1 MNTTNSTPDTR
12 LARLFWLRNASIV
25 GQAVAVAVAHAI
37 FRIDLPLLLLAATI
51 GTLALVNLGT
61 AWRLRQPWQVSDVEL
76 LGQLSA
82 DVLLLTLA
90 LYLAGGAT
98 NPFVSLYLLPL
109 TIGVIALPALYAW
122 AVAVLTAAAYSLLIY
137 WHEPLAQEHA
147 HHYSQAFDL
156 HVLGMWVNFLLSAV
170 LVVYFVGRMSAS
182 VREREREL
190 AEARERALRDDQLVT
205 LGTFAAGAAHELGTP
220 LSTMAVVVNEL
231 EREYA
236 GDAELAGELATLRTQ
251 IGHCKHI
258 LTQLVG
264 RAGRARSEGVRLR
277 ALDAVIEEAVSR
289 WKLLRPEARL
299 RLRMEGRGAMPHIAV
314 EETLTQALVSVL
326 NNAADASPEEVD
338 LRCDWTQD
346 AVELEIRDR
355 GRGPS
360 RDALRRAGREP
371 YSEKAPHG
379 LGLGLLLACAVIER
393 IGGTLALDHTGIGG
407 LARVTLPI
415 AQTA

>member
-12 LARLFWLRNASIV
+12 LMRLFWLRNASIA
-25 GQAVAVAVAHAI
+25 GQAAAVAIAHLV
-37 FRIDLPLLLLAATI
+37 FSIDLPLLSLAATI
-51 GTLALVNLGT
+51 GTLGLVNLGT
-61 AWRLRQPWQVSDVEL
+61 AWRLRRPWPVSDPEL
-76 LGQLSA
+76 LAQLGA

-90 LYLAGGAT
+90 LYFSGGAT

-109 TIGVIALPALYAW
+109 TIAVIAMPMLYAW

-137 WHEPLAQEHA
+137 WHQPLAQEHA

-182 VREREREL
+182 VRAREREL

-220 LSTMAVVVNEL
+220 LSTIAVVVNEL

-236 GDAELAGELATLRTQ
+236 GDVELAEELGTLRTQ
-251 IGHCKHI
+251 IGHCKSI

-277 ALDAVIEEAVSR
+277 SLDAVIEEAVNR
-289 WKLLRPEARL
+289 WKLLRPDAKL
-299 RLRMEGRGAMPHIAV
+299 RLRMEGRGAMPQIAV

-326 NNAADASPEEVD
+326 NNAADASPEDVE
-338 LRCDWTQD
+338 LHCDWTQG
-346 AVELEIRDR
+346 AVKLEVRDR

-360 RDALRRAGREP
+360 RNALRSAGREP
-371 YSEKAPHG
+371 YSEKTPHG
-379 LGLGLLLACAVIER
+379 LGLGLLLASAAIER
-393 IGGTLALDHTGIGG
+393 IGGTLALDHSGIGG

-415 AQTA
+415 AQSA

>member
-1 MNTTNSTPDTR
+1 MNTTNATPDSR
-12 LARLFWLRNASIV
+12 LARLFWLRNASIA
-25 GQAVAVAVAHAI
+25 GQAAAVAVAHAV
-37 FRIDLPLLLLAATI
+37 FRIDLPLLLLALTI

-61 AWRLRQPWQVSDVEL
+61 AWRLRRPWPVSDLEL
-76 LGQLSA
+76 LGQLGA

-90 LYLAGGAT
+90 LYLSGGAT

-109 TIGVIALPALYAW
+109 TIAVIVLPAGYAW

-137 WHEPLAQEHA
+137 RHQPLAPEHA

-170 LVVYFVGRMSAS
+170 LVVYFVGRMSAA
-182 VREREREL
+182 VRAREREL
-190 AEARERALRDDQLVT
+190 AEARERALRDEQLVT

-231 EREYA
+231 EREHA
-236 GDAELAGELATLRTQ
+236 DDPAVMAELGTLRAQ

-277 ALDAVIEEAVSR
+277 ALDAVIEEAVGR

-299 RLRMEGRGAMPHIAV
+299 RLRMDGEGRMPQIAA

-326 NNAADASPEEVD
+326 NNAADASPDDVE
-338 LRCDWTQD
+338 LRCDWAQG
-346 AVELEIRDR
+346 AVKLEIRDR
-355 GRGPS
+355 GHGPS
-360 RDALRRAGREP
+360 RDALRNAGREP

-379 LGLGLLLACAVIER
+379 LGLGLLLASATIER
-393 IGGTLALDHTGIGG
+393 IGGTLALDHAGSGG

-415 AQTA
+415 AQSA